1 MNVLVIAPHPD
12 DESIACG
19 GTICLHAARG
29 DRVAVAFLTSG
40 EGGGER
46 LRCLPPEQ
54 AWRIRER
61 EAEAAAEILG
71 VNELTFLRHPDWFLG
86 EEVGTAADSLGPIL
100 KREAPQI
107 IYLPHAGEW
116 HPDHQAALPI
126 VLLALRGN
134 AIPEPSLLTYEFWTP
149 LSQYDHNED
158 ITSVMANKV
167 RAIRCHRSQLEL
179 FRYDLAA
186 RGLSQ
191 YRSVLHHCRYAE
203 VFKSYT
209 EYP

>member
-1 MNVLVIAPHPD
+1 MNVLVVAPHPD
-12 DESIACG
+12 DESIGCG
-19 GTICLHAARG
+19 GTICLHTARG
-29 DRVAVAFLTSG
+29 DRVAVAYLTSG

-46 LRCLPPEQ
+46 LRRLPPEQ

-71 VNELTFLRHPDWFLG
+71 VKELTFLRHLDWFLG
-86 EEVGTAADSLGPIL
+86 KEVDKAAASLGPIL

-126 VLLALRGN
+126 VLMALRAN
-134 AIPEPSLLTYEFWTP
+134 EIPAPRLLTYEFWTP

-158 ITSVMANKV
+158 ITSVMATK
-167 RAIRCHRSQLEL
+167 L
-179 FRYDLAA
+179 
-186 RGLSQ
+186 
-191 YRSVLHHCRYAE
+191 
-203 VFKSYT
+203 
-209 EYP
+209 